1 MARTLT
7 PEYAAVTLSRTAAGG
22 SAIAAGGCD
31 ELRAPRRWRVG
42 LATTLVSVGIGLVV
56 MAIWIQRWA
65 REPLPVAARVDTL
78 AKYVETTPVAVT
90 FMAGGE
96 RIRRSV
102 SADDL
107 RHNLTLWR
115 RMHLADWNEIPE
127 PFRRQ
132 GLDRMI
138 ARHRKLLMAPRV
150 WDTMDAFDWDAVPQP
165 MRILAFRQMVAYWS
179 GYYDIGGV
187 YGLPP
192 RLVSDTL
199 AAIVMSESW
208 FDHRGLL
215 VNRDGS
221 RDIGLGGASDYA
233 RERLR
238 QLYAVGLVDTELR
251 DSAYLNPWQTTR
263 FVALWMSL
271 MLDEAAGDLQRA
283 VRAYHRGIARA
294 DDAFGVRYGE
304 MVQRRLDRF
313 IRNHE
318 APPAWH
324 YLWERGRELERQEW
338 PWMARRHAADDC
350 CQDAAIPADVD
361 GSL

>member
-1 MARTLT
+1 MSTTLT
-7 PEYAAVTLSRTAAGG
+7 PEYAPARIPCTAAGG
-22 SAIAAGGCD
+22 TAIAAGECD
-31 ELRAPRRWRVG
+31 TVRPRRWWRAT
-42 LATTLVSVGIGLVV
+42 LATMLVSVAIGLVV
-56 MAIWIQRWA
+56 MAAGAQRGA
-65 REPLPVAARVDTL
+65 RAPLPAVAQLDTL
-78 AKYVETTPVAVT
+78 AKYVDATAVPVT

-96 RIRRSV
+96 RIRRYA

-107 RHNLTLWR
+107 RNNLTLWR
-115 RMHLADWNEIPE
+115 RMHLSDWNEIPE

-138 ARHRKLLMAPRV
+138 ARHHQLLMAPRV
-150 WDTMDAFDWDAVPQP
+150 WDTMDGFDWDGVPQP

-179 GYYDIGGV
+179 GYYDVGGA

-233 RERLR
+233 RERVR
-238 QLYAVGLVDTELR
+238 QLYAVGVVDTELS
-251 DSAYLNPWQTTR
+251 DDAYLNPWQATR

-271 MLDEAAGDLQRA
+271 MLDEAGGDLELA

-294 DDAFGVRYGE
+294 DDAFGIRYGE
-304 MVQRRLDRF
+304 MVQRRRHRF

-318 APPAWH
+318 APPAWDH
-324 YLWERGRELERQEW
+324 LWKRGRELESQEW

-350 CQDAAIPADVD
+350 CPDAAIPADVD
-361 GSL
+361 GFL